1 MEFAIY
7 MARTL
12 QMKFLPYI
20 SNWRFNMKTVSLYR
34 PMSLERAMND
44 LNRYMESFFDS
55 PLAPAERNHLPLVD
69 VQETDNAY
77 RVEAELPGFE
87 EKNIQVHVDNGN
99 LTIESAKEEDKKE
112 KKDDGTYLIR
122 ERRTVSFSR
131 SFKLPENADTEAV
144 EAVFKN
150 GVLTLEIKK
159 REEAPKKRL
168 IQINAQ

>member
-1 MEFAIY
+1 
-7 MARTL
+7 
-12 QMKFLPYI
+12 
-20 SNWRFNMKTVSLYR
+20 MKTVSLYR
-34 PMSLERAMND
+34 PASLERAMND
-44 LNRYMESFFDS
+44 FNRYMESFFDS
-55 PLAPAERNHLPLVD
+55 PLAPVEGGRNHLPLVD
-69 VQETDNAY
+69 VQETDNTY

-87 EKNIQVHVDNGN
+87 EKNIQVHVDGGN

-168 IQINAQ
+168 IQINAR